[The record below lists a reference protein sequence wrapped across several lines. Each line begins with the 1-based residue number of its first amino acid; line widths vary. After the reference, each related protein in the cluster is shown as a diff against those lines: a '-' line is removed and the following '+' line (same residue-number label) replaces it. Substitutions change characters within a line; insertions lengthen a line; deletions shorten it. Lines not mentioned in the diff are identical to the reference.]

1 MTLVAVISVSAG
13 AAGVEAAAV
22 AVAAVVVV
30 AGCKKFNTFVK
41 AVNNRSRR
49 GVGEGGTGSVTGVVV
64 LEVLAGA
71 APVESLE
78 LLAVVP
84 DAAGVLPVLAGVV
97 PPKDWAN
104 FSSRCTRPL

>member
-1 MTLVAVISVSAG
+1 MSVTLEDVTGVSAG
-13 AAGVEAAAV
+13 APEAGVV
-22 AVAAVVVV
+22 AGVVV

-41 AVNNRSRR
+41 AVNSRSRR
-49 GVGEGGTGSVTGVVV
+49 EVGEGGTGSVTGVVV

-71 APVESLE
+71 TPVESLE

-104 FSSRCTRPL
+104 FSNRCTRPL